1 MQRLA
6 SWFLLVAALYVSL
19 CASAIADDQPTY
31 GEEPP
36 APHIA
41 LILPL
46 QSDVFGRAA
55 EAVQQG
61 FMAAANAQPHN
72 LPVRI
77 YSSFDEQQDIA
88 TIYQHALASGA
99 QAVVGPLTRT
109 GVAMLAANPSMITVP
124 TLALNVTDDIAPNNL
139 YYFGLSA
146 EDEARQIAQIAAASK
161 LTSANIISTDTP
173 LSHRLAQ
180 AFADAWVKNGGTIA
194 TNTIYSGDPS
204 IFASLPG
211 NQPPVVT
218 AIQPADT
225 PAITQKYMVFLAADP
240 DTARLIRP
248 YISVALPTFST
259 SQIFAGNNNMLRNY
273 DLNEVYFVGM
283 PWLLQPDH
291 PAVMIYP
298 RPENAMNPDME
309 RLYALGIDAFR
320 LVQVLLANSELNM
333 LPLDGVTGTITL
345 NGNHQFV
352 REGVQAEFAQG
363 KAVITKIPDAVAA
376 QLKAVADAAAA
387 AAAAASAAAATS
399 TLDTAKP

>member
-1 MQRLA
+1 MQRFA

-19 CASAIADDQPTY
+19 CASAIADDQSAY

-41 LILPL
+41 LLLPL

-77 YSSFDEQQDIA
+77 YASFDEQQDIL
-88 TIYQHALASGA
+88 TTYQHALASGA
-99 QAVVGPLTRT
+99 QAVVGPLTRS
-109 GVAMLAANPSMITVP
+109 GVATLAANPNLITVP
-124 TLALNVTDDIAPNNL
+124 TLALNVTEGIAPNNL

-173 LSHRLAQ
+173 LSRRLAQ
-180 AFADAWVKNGGTIA
+180 AFADTWVNNGGTIA
-194 TNTIYSGDPS
+194 TNTIYNGDAS
-204 IFASLPG
+204 IFATLPG
-211 NQPPVVT
+211 NAPPIVT
-218 AIQPADT
+218 PNQSADT
-225 PAITQKYMVFLAADP
+225 PASTQQYMVFLAADP

-259 SQIFAGNNNMLRNY
+259 SQIFAGNNDMLRNY

-298 RPENAMNPDME
+298 RPETALGPDME

-320 LVQVLLANSELNM
+320 LVQILLANSELNT

-363 KAVITKIPDAVAA
+363 KAATTKIPAAVAA

-399 TLDTAKP
+399 TLDSAKP

>member
-19 CASAIADDQPTY
+19 CASAIAADQPTY

-41 LILPL
+41 LLLPL
-46 QSDVFGRAA
+46 QSDAFGRAA

-77 YSSFDEQQDIA
+77 YASFDEQQDIL
-88 TIYQHALASGA
+88 TMYQHALASGA

-109 GVAMLAANPSMITVP
+109 GVATLAANPNLITVP
-124 TLALNVTDDIAPNNL
+124 TLALNVTEGIAPDNL

-173 LSHRLAQ
+173 LSRRLVQ
-180 AFADAWVKNGGTIA
+180 AFADTWVRNGGTIA
-194 TNTIYSGDPS
+194 TNTIYSNDPS
-204 IFASLPG
+204 IFSTLPTDDG
-211 NQPPVVT
+211 N
-218 AIQPADT
+218 
-225 PAITQKYMVFLAADP
+225 MVFLAADP

-259 SQIFAGNNNMLRNY
+259 SQIFAGNNDMLRNY

-298 RPENAMNPDME
+298 RPETALGPDME

-320 LVQVLLANSELNM
+320 LVQILLANSELNT
-333 LPLDGVTGTITL
+333 LPLDGVTGTIVL

-363 KAVITKIPDAVAA
+363 KAVITKIPAAVAA

-399 TLDTAKP
+399 TLDSTRKP